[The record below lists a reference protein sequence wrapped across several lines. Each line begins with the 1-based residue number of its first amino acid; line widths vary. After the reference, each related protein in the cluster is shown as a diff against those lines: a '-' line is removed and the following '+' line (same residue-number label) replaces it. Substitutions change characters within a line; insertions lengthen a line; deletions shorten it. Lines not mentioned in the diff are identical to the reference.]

1 MKKRVLSLMIILIVL
16 LSGFDCKCQDKW
28 VIATLTSING
38 NDSLLNAF
46 IIPDSSK
53 FDLKLC
59 LEKFGYPPKIPTNIF
74 WIKPDTA
81 GFSNFE
87 KQNIITKY
95 QFDNEGKLSMY
106 YYQGSL
112 ISGVFPLSYYFDYNK
127 DNLALISEIIDE
139 FYNIKY
145 LVKYDNLMNIQ
156 CIEKLDSDNKRIEIL
171 TINIK

>member
-1 MKKRVLSLMIILIVL
+1 MIILIVL
-16 LSGFDCKCQDKW
+16 LSVFDCKCQDKL
-28 VIATLTSING
+28 VIATLTSINW

-53 FDLKLC
+53 IDLKLC
-59 LEKFGYPPKIPTNIF
+59 IEKFGYPPKIPIDIF

-81 GFSNFE
+81 GFSTFE
-87 KQNIITKY
+87 KQNVITKY
-95 QFDNEGKLSMY
+95 RFDNQGKLSMY

-112 ISGVFPLSYYFDYNK
+112 ISGVFPLSYYFEYNK
-127 DNLALISEIIDE
+127 DNSAVISEIIDE

-145 LVKYDNLMNIQ
+145 RIKFDNLMNINY
-156 CIEKLDSDNKRIEIL
+156 IEKLDSDSKRLEIL